1 MYYVVCNFSYL
12 VESLNDVADVGGQ
25 FMFVLLSPL
34 LLKELT
40 EWIGISKLQ
49 SFFEE
54 VNENDTILILSRV
67 SIHVRLQYM
76 AQVDAFN
83 TVLS

>member
-54 VNENDTILILSRV
+54 VNENDTILILSLV
-67 SIHVRLQYM
+67 SIHVRLRYM

-83 TVLS
+83 S